1 MGGFV
6 LNAPLLP
13 ARLVLEVRVVLV
25 LVDVR
30 DLLPLVL
37 LLARV
42 LPPLAAVCPAFVL
55 TGLLDALALLL
66 GRAGACFEP
75 AVLLGLAPG
84 VFAVTAPLLGRAGA
98 LLEVAVLFGFA
109 PGVFAVTAPLLGLV
123 VVGGV
128 GKGLLGGVEPALLF
142 GGVGKGLF
150 GGPEFVLGG
159 VGRGLFGGLELLLFV
174 GGVGKGLFG
183 ALESVP
189 GV

>member
-13 ARLVLEVRVVLV
+13 ARLVLGVRAGRV

-37 LLARV
+37 LLAEV
-42 LPPLAAVCPAFVL
+42 LLPLAAVCPAFVL

-66 GRAGACFEP
+66 GRAGACLEL

-98 LLEVAVLFGFA
+98 LLEVVVLFGFA

-123 VVGGV
+123 V
-128 GKGLLGGVEPALLF
+128 A

-183 ALESVP
+183 AFESVP